1 MLPSQL
7 GSSHSGSPRNRQ
19 QDTPRSRPHTGRL
32 SSTRCRCRAGERAR
46 RPSLSGLGRL
56 RIAVDAHYGC
66 EGCDL
71 LTHVEFRSNRFPGLE
86 GEEEL
91 INPDLWGKQLADFL
105 SDGLRTEGFETTEPI
120 AEDWGWRLNVINDTI
135 ALSIGCGHYQ
145 EYDDGYL
152 CFIEPHEPFVWKPF
166 RRVGT
171 RDRVAALQQAM
182 NKVLGEDVG
191 IRAMR
196 WWTYEDFNHPSR
208 FSSGPNR

>member
-1 MLPSQL
+1 LETKPLLFPITISLMDVPNQ
-7 GSSHSGSPRNRQ
+7 H
-19 QDTPRSRPHTGRL
+19 
-32 SSTRCRCRAGERAR
+32 
-46 RPSLSGLGRL
+46 RPSRCDMPRRYSDIVEILGQARPAFGRL

-71 LTHVEFRSNRFPGLE
+71 LTHVEFRSNRFPALE
-86 GEEEL
+86 GEEKL

-105 SDGLRTEGFETTEPI
+105 RDGLRTEGFETTEPI
-120 AEDWGWRLNVINDTI
+120 AEDWGWRLNVINDTF
-135 ALSIGCGHYQ
+135 ALWIGCGHYQ

-208 FSSGPNR
+208 FTAGPNR